1 MIKPS
6 PPAARHF
13 SQRNCGLG
21 LRSRKGQLLFSRFI
35 RTFSI
40 KNRINVVPSGSSFVL
55 ISIHPQTPPFSGLGA
70 DPPPQ
75 GMGGG
80 RRVGGKVLTETIVFV
95 LWNTI
100 VWPYYLPL

>member
-80 RRVGGKVLTETIVFV
+80 GKGGGGRVIIGNIFFLLGIIC
-95 LWNTI
+95 LWFFM
-100 VWPYYLPL
+100 LS